1 MLKEETRNK
10 KGFTL
15 IEIIV
20 VIVIL
25 AVLMAVA
32 VPSVMS
38 YMKEGQKA
46 KYEAVARAALINTQI
61 AVAEDI
67 ADDGKANEDGYVIL
81 WVDGINNPSGKKAI
95 DKYGSRR
102 SYGSNVQ
109 NLFVGEIKL
118 SGSKTSGNNDLVSA
132 TYYIKL
138 MGITGYRKVEV
149 TVNGKMNVADS
160 NVSEIPVNNKYTFT
174 DK

>member
-1 MLKEETRNK
+1 MLREKMKNK

-25 AVLMAVA
+25 AILMAVA

-38 YMKEGQKA
+38 YMNEGQKA
-46 KYEAVARAALINTQI
+46 KFEAVARAALINTQT

-67 ADDGKANEDGYVIL
+67 AEDGKANEFNSVII
-81 WVDGINNPSGKKAI
+81 WVDGQDSTAEKKLR
-95 DKYGSRR
+95 DKYGSKR

-109 NLFVGEIKL
+109 NLYVDEIKL
-118 SGSKTSGNNDLVSA
+118 SGSEKSGNNELVSA

-138 MGITGYRKVEV
+138 MGIQGYRKVEV
-149 TVNGKMNVADS
+149 TVNGKMTVATS
-160 NVSEIPVNNKYTFT
+160 NASRVNPKKNYTFT
-174 DK
+174 GE